1 MFFEEDSEEF
11 EEKYINPRK
20 VAKDATKKVNEAT
33 VKVLDSIRFVVK
45 KKVKK
50 DPSDDDYI
58 PG

>member
-45 KKVKK
+45 KKVKN
-50 DPSDDDYI
+50 DPSDDNYI